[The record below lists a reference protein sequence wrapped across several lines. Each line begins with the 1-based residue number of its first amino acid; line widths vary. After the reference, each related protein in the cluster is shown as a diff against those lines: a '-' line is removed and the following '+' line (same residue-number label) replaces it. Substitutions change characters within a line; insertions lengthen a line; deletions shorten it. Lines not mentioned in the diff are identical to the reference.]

1 MNSERW
7 RRIEG
12 LYHAAL
18 ALAESERAAFLAE
31 VCAGDEA
38 LKREVESLLAHP
50 ASGAGFLDGPALAA
64 VARVVNDVSAPVLTG
79 QRLGVYELQAPL
91 GAGGMGVVYRALD
104 TKLNRPVAIKFLSD
118 ELADPGARRRFQ
130 REAQTASS
138 LNHPHILTVHDAGE
152 FEGRQYLVT
161 EFIDGGTLRDW
172 AHGARRNWRQPLELL
187 LGVADGLAT
196 AHQAGIL
203 HRDIKPEN
211 ILITKSGYAKLADF
225 GLAKLYEG
233 AAPDA
238 ATRAATETRTRPGVI
253 LGTIAYMS
261 PEQASGQ
268 RIDARS
274 DIFSFGVVLY
284 EVLAGQRPFTGAS
297 DLDVLQAII
306 HRPAGPLPEEVPLAL
321 RMVVEKAL
329 EKDPANRFQSMREMV
344 VDLRRLVRQ
353 SAEAPQG
360 LAAKPHAKRARQWL
374 AAVVALVAILAAG
387 GLFVSRVGHP
397 SPPARVEYTQLT
409 NFTDSATSPALS
421 PDGRMLAFIRG
432 ESTFFGPGQIYVK
445 LLPNGEPLQLTHDD
459 LDKMGPKFSL
469 DGARI
474 TYTAADPESRWN
486 TWVVPVLGGQPS
498 LLLANAEG
506 LTWIKPGSGQP
517 RLLFSEM
524 TGRGQQMGIVTS
536 TESRTEQRTVYMP
549 PEESGMAHRSYLSP
563 DGKQVLLVEMKFS
576 AWMPCRLTPFD
587 GSSPGRPVGPAP
599 AQCTDAAWSP
609 DGKWMY
615 FSANTGNGYHIWRQ
629 RFPDGAPEQVTSGA
643 TQEEGIEFAPDGRSF
658 VTSIGT
664 SQSTLWIH
672 NTRGDRQITSEGFAL
687 FPSFSP
693 DGKKL
698 YYLLRAGG
706 AGSIISG
713 ELWVADLESGQRQR
727 LLPDYLMRHYTISA
741 DGQRL
746 VFVVSNEAGR
756 YPVWLATLDRRSP
769 PRQVSA
775 RDARKAFFGT
785 SGDVLFS
792 GQEKGTNFL
801 YRVKDD
807 GSDLPEPLPTPGYL
821 GRQLYLAD
829 SGFSVSPDA
838 KWAVVMGPSEDTPAA
853 VVVYPVGGGSPAL
866 ICENCAQ
873 DSSFERGPGPYNVHW
888 SADGK
893 LLYLN
898 FEGVVY
904 SIPLQPGQ
912 ALPPIPASGFKTEQD
927 VAAVRGARLI
937 AEGAFPSPDPSVY
950 AFTKFSIQRNIYKV
964 SVP

>member
-1 MNSERW
+1 VNSERW
-7 RRIEG
+7 RRVEE
-12 LYHAAL
+12 LYHTAL
-18 ALAESERAAFLAE
+18 ARAESERAAFLAE
-31 VCAGDEA
+31 ACAGDEV
-38 LKREVESLLAHP
+38 LKREVESLLAQP
-50 ASGAGFLDGPALAA
+50 APAVGFVDGPALATA
-64 VARVVNDVSAPVLTG
+64 AQMVNDVSAPVLTG

-118 ELADPGARRRFQ
+118 DLANPAARRRFQ
-130 REAQTASS
+130 REAQVASS

-161 EFIDGGTLRDW
+161 EFVDGGTLRDW
-172 AHGARRNWRQPLELL
+172 AHGPRQGWRQPLELL

-211 ILITKSGYAKLADF
+211 ILITKTGYAKLADF

-233 AAPDA
+233 AAPDT
-238 ATRAATETRTRPGVI
+238 ATRAMTETRTRPGV
-253 LGTIAYMS
+253 LVGTIAYMS
-261 PEQASGQ
+261 PEQAAGEP
-268 RIDARS
+268 IDVRG

-284 EVLAGQRPFTGAS
+284 EVLAGQRPFTGTSA
-297 DLDVLQAII
+297 LDVLQAII
-306 HRPAGPLPEEVPLAL
+306 HRPAGPLPDEVPLSL

-360 LAAKPHAKRARQWL
+360 FASRSRSRRGRRWLGAGGALAAI
-374 AAVVALVAILAAG
+374 LVAG
-387 GLFVSRVGHP
+387 GLFVSRVRQP
-397 SPPARVEYTQLT
+397 SAPARLEFTQLT
-409 NFTDSATSPALS
+409 NVADSATSPALS

-432 ESTFFGPGQIYVK
+432 ESTFLGPGQIYVK
-445 LLPNGEPLQLTHDD
+445 LLPNGEPLQLTRDD
-459 LDKMGPKFSL
+459 LHKMGPKFSP

-474 TYTAADPESRWN
+474 TYTASDPESGWN

-498 LLLANAEG
+498 LLLANAAG
-506 LTWIKPGSGQP
+506 LTWITPGGGQP
-517 RLLFSEM
+517 WLLFSEM

-536 TESRTEQRTVYMP
+536 TESRTDQRTVYMP

-563 DGKQVLLVEMKFS
+563 DGTQVLLVEMKFS

-599 AQCTDAAWSP
+599 SQCTDAAWSP

-629 RFPDGAPEQVTSGA
+629 RSPDGVPEQVTSGA

-664 SQSTLWIH
+664 SQSTLWVH
-672 NTRGDRQITSEGFAL
+672 DSRGDRQITSEGFAL

-698 YYLLRAGG
+698 YYLVRAGG
-706 AGSIISG
+706 AGSITSG
-713 ELWVADLESGQRQR
+713 ELWVADLESGQRER
-727 LLPDYLMRHYTISA
+727 LLPDFLMRHYTISA
-741 DGQRL
+741 DGQRV
-746 VFVVSNEAGR
+746 VFVASDEAGR
-756 YPVWLATLDRRSP
+756 YPVWLATLNRRSP
-769 PRQVSA
+769 PRQVTA

-785 SGDVLFS
+785 SGDILFT

-801 YRVKDD
+801 YRVKDG
-807 GSDLPEPLPTPGYL
+807 GSDVPDLLPTPRYL
-821 GRQLYLAD
+821 GRQLFLAD
-829 SGFSVSPDA
+829 TGFSVSPDG
-838 KWAVVMGPSEDTPAA
+838 KWVVVEGPNDEMPTA
-853 VVVYPVGGGSPAL
+853 VVVYPVGGGSPTL
-866 ICENCAQ
+866 ICDACASE
-873 DSSFERGPGPYNVHW
+873 SSFERGPGPYNVNW
-888 SADGK
+888 SSDGT

-898 FEGVVY
+898 FQGSMY
-904 SIPLQPGQ
+904 AIPLEPGQ
-912 ALPPIPASGFKTEQD
+912 ALPSIPASGFRTKED
-927 VAAVRGARLI
+927 FSALRGARLI
-937 AEGAFPSPDPSVY
+937 AEGAFPGPDPSVY
-950 AFTKFSIQRNIYKV
+950 AFTKFSIQRNIYRI